1 MGESSKKNLI
11 RFDDLCLSYGTRE
24 ILKNIYLDVY
34 EGETLA
40 IIGPSGSG
48 KSTLLKLAIGLQ
60 KPTSGRVLIG
70 EKDVGS
76 LSYSELNQLRTE
88 MGMVFQYSALFDSM
102 NVGENVAFSLLA
114 HQKEMPLERVR
125 EVVNEKLSIVGL
137 EGYEHYMPAE
147 LSGGMKKR
155 VGLARAIAPNPP
167 ILLYDEP
174 TSGLDPV
181 ISRQIDDLIV
191 KTQTQLGVTSIVVTH
206 DMVGVFR
213 IADRI
218 AMLHEGQI
226 IEVGTPEE
234 FVRSPRSE
242 VQQFIEY
249 GLGRAEKGGG

>member
-1 MGESSKKNLI
+1 MEESSKKSLI
-11 RFDDLCLSYGTRE
+11 YFDDLCLSYGSRE
-24 ILKNIYLDVY
+24 VLKNVHLKVY

-40 IIGPSGSG
+40 VIGPSGSG
-48 KSTLLKLAIGLQ
+48 KSTLLRLAIGLQ
-60 KPTSGRVLIG
+60 KPTSGKVLI
-70 EKDVGS
+70 EDQDVGK
-76 LSYSELNQLRTE
+76 LSYHDLNKLRIK

-102 NVGENVAFSLLA
+102 NVGDNVAFSLLA
-114 HQKEMPLERVR
+114 HQKEMPFAQVKEIVQ
-125 EVVNEKLSIVGL
+125 EKLFMVGL
-137 EGYEHYMPAE
+137 EGYERYMPSE

-155 VGLARAIAPNPP
+155 VGLARAIASDPP

-191 KTQTQLGVTSIVVTH
+191 KTQKELGVTSIVVTH

-218 AMLHEGQI
+218 AMLHDGQI
-226 IEVGTPEE
+226 IEVGTPQE
-234 FVRSPRSE
+234 FVRSTRAE

-249 GLGRAEKGGG
+249 GLGRPEKERG